1 MRKTAFTLIE
11 LLVVIAIIAILA
23 AILFPVFASAKT
35 AAKRT
40 QDLSNHKQIALGHL
54 MYATD
59 HDDKFCQL
67 QYVQQNPD
75 GYDDMVWHFVIYP
88 YIKSADKY
96 DANASIAAKT
106 KGYGG
111 IFTQP
116 GFPAPQHHGPYAMH
130 FDIFRDGAA
139 PWCGWQ
145 PCDGF
150 AVFSQTQIDEL
161 SNKVMMIE
169 RGVNIGAGN
178 WLQFSPWQ
186 WDWTGSV
193 KDGSGNVVRDGAE
206 ISIQVGKGDCD
217 LAFDAN
223 DWSRSYDGSTWA
235 GCGMLPRYRY
245 NGATNV
251 SFFDG
256 HAGAFKRTANGT
268 SIQWYKNIYIDSA
281 NRHGSWYPY

>member
-1 MRKTAFTLIE
+1 MKKAFTLIE

-23 AILFPVFASAKT
+23 AILFPVFAQAKT
-35 AAKRT
+35 AAKKT

-54 MYATD
+54 MYASD
-59 HDDKFCQL
+59 YDDTFCQL

-75 GYDDMVWHFVIYP
+75 GYDDIVWHFAVYP
-88 YIKSADKY
+88 YIKSADRY
-96 DANASIAAKT
+96 DAYASVAAKT

-116 GFPAPQHHGPYAMH
+116 GFPVPQHHGPYAMH

-139 PWCGWQ
+139 PWCGWE
-145 PCDGF
+145 PCAPF
-150 AVFSQTQIDEL
+150 AVFSQTQIDEV
-161 SNKVMMIE
+161 SQKVMMIE

-178 WLQFSPWQ
+178 WLQFTPWQ
-186 WDWTGSV
+186 WDWTGGIWDYDNNRVDES
-193 KDGSGNVVRDGAE
+193 RDGAATTLV
-206 ISIQVGKGDCD
+206 VGKGDCD
-217 LAFDAN
+217 LAYDAN

-245 NGATNV
+245 NGATNT

-268 SIQWYKNIYIDSA
+268 TFKWYKNIHIPAASRFG
-281 NRHGSWYPY
+281 NPY